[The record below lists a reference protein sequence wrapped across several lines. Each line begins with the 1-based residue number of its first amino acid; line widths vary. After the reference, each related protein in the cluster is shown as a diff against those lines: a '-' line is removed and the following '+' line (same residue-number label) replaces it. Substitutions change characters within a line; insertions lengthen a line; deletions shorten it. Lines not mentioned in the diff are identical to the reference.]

1 MGLTDE
7 KYLALMFSFSRN
19 SPLDLMTP
27 EYGCCLRKKEHF
39 LPFRCAFSG
48 CVVLFFFFLF
58 VWFFSYCSV
67 ISFREGII
75 LRIETKVKL
84 FFVCYCKHTYA
95 RSVYGSC
102 ASKPSLNFLGW
113 MFSFLLTKNQSC
125 LLFLLFLFSVFWK
138 SVIIQLSYL
147 PEFGCLLS
155 REYGQGPLL
164 RAAQAGLSALQT
176 NLFKKIS
183 IFLLVFWFGSC
194 FRRRWG
200 QGLVVVFFILHC
212 IVFRLSNLFPP
223 PSYVFSFFFLFFP
236 PSRVFSGKSFLGFR
250 PASVTIHSC
259 TVWFK
264 CFKLPVR

>member
-1 MGLTDE
+1 
-7 KYLALMFSFSRN
+7 
-19 SPLDLMTP
+19 
-27 EYGCCLRKKEHF
+27 
-39 LPFRCAFSG
+39 
-48 CVVLFFFFLF
+48 
-58 VWFFSYCSV
+58 
-67 ISFREGII
+67 
-75 LRIETKVKL
+75 
-84 FFVCYCKHTYA
+84 
-95 RSVYGSC
+95 
-102 ASKPSLNFLGW
+102 